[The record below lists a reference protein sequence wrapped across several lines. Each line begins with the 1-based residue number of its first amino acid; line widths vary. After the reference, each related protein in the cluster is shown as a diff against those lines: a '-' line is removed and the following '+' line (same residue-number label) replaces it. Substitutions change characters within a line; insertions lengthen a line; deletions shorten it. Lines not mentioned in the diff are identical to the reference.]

1 MIHHRN
7 FIKYRAEYN
16 EIASPDNYLYLINFI
31 SSAYLSYFDEI
42 KLLATLPSIQA
53 YRNNEQEK
61 KQRKNIIF

>member
-7 FIKYRAEYN
+7 FIKYRAECN

-53 YRNNEQEK
+53 YRNNEQER
-61 KQRKNIIF
+61 KQRKNIF

>member
-31 SSAYLSYFDEI
+31 SSAYLSYFD
-42 KLLATLPSIQA
+42 KNKNKTAGNTALYTSIS
-53 YRNNEQEK
+53 
-61 KQRKNIIF
+61 KQ